1 MSTKI
6 TRSSGHRFGTNYA
19 NQCEFLAERR
29 AKRSAKNRNRS
40 HQISDI
46 RKKLE
51 KLGDEIS
58 KTTNKRSI
66 YIVAEGV

>member
-6 TRSSGHRFGTNYA
+6 TRTSGHRFSSDYA
-19 NQCEFLAERR
+19 KQCEFLAERR
-29 AKRSAKNRNRS
+29 AKRNAKNRSRS
-40 HQISDI
+40 NNISFI
-46 RKKLE
+46 RKRLQ

-66 YIVAEGV
+66 YIVAEGL